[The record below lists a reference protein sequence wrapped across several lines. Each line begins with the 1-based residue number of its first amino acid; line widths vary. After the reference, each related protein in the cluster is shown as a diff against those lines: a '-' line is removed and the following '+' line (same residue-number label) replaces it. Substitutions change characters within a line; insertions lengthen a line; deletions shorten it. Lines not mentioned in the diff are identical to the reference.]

1 MSRDPFDI
9 LRTLA
14 GDPTPTEAD
23 VSHTWA
29 RLQAAIVKEQTR
41 TSRRRLV
48 PVAVAAALLV
58 AVVAG
63 LLAAAIAS
71 SASSILPAGD
81 GAARDACNAIIG
93 TAQEYGSIQQVA
105 TAEAATAAQIAD
117 WQENRHP
124 DAVTGIRSSFRD
136 LPATDQVTVCAF
148 RGEFATPTG
157 PPRVDGQSNPRH
169 NLLVLLVDSEGTVTF
184 DSAGYEG
191 TITAMTPGLWRQGR

>member
-14 GDPTPTEAD
+14 GDPTPTEVD
-23 VSHTWA
+23 VSHNWA
-29 RLQAAIVKEQTR
+29 RLQEAIAREQTR
-41 TSRRRLV
+41 TSGTKKLAVLV
-48 PVAVAAALLV
+48 G
-58 AVVAG
+58 VVAG
-63 LLAAAIAS
+63 LLAGAIAS